1 MCVIAI
7 SLGEK
12 VSREVFE
19 RMWRSN
25 DDGFGLIYRAR
36 GGAGI
41 LKGIMDEEE
50 AWEVYSQLPE
60 GVPHVL
66 HFRLATHGG
75 VRPELTHPFVVSEG
89 SPILEAGVVKEP
101 ALAHNGIWGLYAAK
115 QKEVGLRLDGPVSDS
130 RVLAAWLGRLVR
142 ERPLREVLEAH
153 YAEVVSAGRV
163 VVVDPT
169 TWRIHVVGDWIREG
183 PFLFSNGSYREDR
196 PLLPKGVCDWKDLDV
211 DLGVRLGARVQVG
224 PKGFAGAKVLAEI
237 APPEPGPA
245 WLDEIDPPAYEI
257 DPPASYWGADPYLGW
272 APRRRKRSG
281 GVLRQALL
289 KAAEEEGIPELV
301 EYLELG
307 VYDGTLSAQGLVG
320 FLEAVPPKGNGLWA
334 VVLWDGT
341 RTKEA
346 RSGFLATNPL
356 LREFVR
362 REGAVLRFLEAAGV
376 SPEYANSF
384 TSYRDVF
391 GWEVNEDGMF
401 VSRKGAVTPEEAASL
416 LWEYGSPG
424 DPFSLDEEGA
434 ET

>member
-1 MCVIAI
+1 
-7 SLGEK
+7 
-12 VSREVFE
+12 VFE

-25 DDGFGLIYRAR
+25 DDGFGMMYRSR
-36 GGAGI
+36 GGGVGI
-41 LKGIMDEEE
+41 VKGIHDEEE

-89 SPILEAGVVKEP
+89 SPILEAGVVTEP
-101 ALAHNGIWGLYAAK
+101 VLAHNGIWGLYAAK

-142 ERPLREVLEAH
+142 ERPLREVLEER
-153 YAEVVSAGRV
+153 YGEVVSAGRV
-163 VVVDPT
+163 VVVDPA
-169 TWRIHVVGDWIREG
+169 TWKIHVVGDWIREG

-196 PLLPKGVCDWKDLDV
+196 FLFPKGVCDWKDLEGM
-211 DLGVRLGARVQVG
+211 DLGVRLGVRVGQVG
-224 PKGFAGAKVLAEI
+224 PDKGLVGAKALAEV

-245 WLDEIDPPAYEI
+245 WLDEIDPPV
-257 DPPASYWGADPYLGW
+257 SSWGVDPYLGW
-272 APRRRKRSG
+272 APQRRKRGG

-289 KAAEEEGIPELV
+289 KAAEEEGIPEFV
-301 EYLELG
+301 EYLEFG

-346 RSGFLATNPL
+346 CSGFLATNPL

-376 SPEYANSF
+376 SPEYANF

-391 GWEVNEDGMF
+391 GWEVNEEGMF
-401 VSRKGAVTPEEAASL
+401 VTAKGAVTPEEAASL
-416 LWEYGSPG
+416 LWEYGSP
-424 DPFSLDEEGA
+424 DDLFSLDEEGA